1 MVEPR
6 LEISPEVQ
14 AALSEGRPVVALE
27 STIITHG
34 MPWPD
39 NLSTAL
45 EVEEVVRASGAVP
58 ATIAIIKGAPHIGMQ
73 REQLEY
79 IAQKGTAVQ
88 KVSRRDLPVVMAK
101 QLDGATTVSATSAL
115 AALAGIHV
123 FVTGGIGGV
132 HRGGEVTMDIS
143 ADLTELGRTPI
154 AVVCAGAKSILD
166 IPRTLEVLETW
177 GVAVASYGTDEFP
190 AFFTP
195 RSGCRSPARVD
206 SPAEAA
212 AMLDSV
218 QRLGLG
224 SGMLVAVPIPHEQ
237 AAEGEEVEAAIRTA
251 LGEADSRGIRG
262 NEVTPFLL
270 ERVRALTGGRSLD
283 ANIQLVKNNARI
295 GSAIAREY
303 AAQLRLQDRQQ
314 ALVRRQQERLMQ
326 GQGTGT
332 GAQAGAAGAPPRLRS
347 KL

>member
-1 MVEPR
+1 MVDHR
-6 LEISPEVQ
+6 LRISPEVQ
-14 AALSEGRPVVALE
+14 AALADGQPVIALE

-45 EVEEVVRASGAVP
+45 EVEDVVRASGAVP
-58 ATIAIIKGAPHIGMQ
+58 ATIAIISGVPHIGMQ

-79 IAQKGTAVQ
+79 IARKGTAVQ

-115 AALAGIHV
+115 AALAGIPV

-195 RSGCRSPARVD
+195 HSGCRSPARVD

-212 AMLDSV
+212 AMLGSV

-224 SGMLVAVPIPHEQ
+224 SGMLVAVPIPADQ
-237 AAEGEEVEAAIRTA
+237 AAEGEEVEGAIRTA
-251 LGEADSRGIRG
+251 LREADSKGIRG

-270 ERVRALTGGRSLD
+270 ERVRELTGGRSLE
-283 ANIQLVKNNARI
+283 ANIKLVKNNARV

-303 AAQLRLQDRQQ
+303 AAQLRRQDRMQEQQQQ
-314 ALVRRQQERLMQ
+314 AQQQR
-326 GQGTGT
+326 GGGR
-332 GAQAGAAGAPPRLRS
+332 GGGRVAGAAPPLLRS
-347 KL
+347 RL